1 MKLLKAFIR
10 TTKVDEVV
18 RALRTAGA
26 PGITITQVNG
36 VGYGYEPL
44 LFTLA
49 PSEIRKTPEVAKIEV
64 VCRDDCVEALLGVIL
79 QTTHTGY
86 AGDGIVFIT
95 PVERAIKI
103 RTGSEAPQ
111 ALDPSN
117 GTNERKEQ

>member
-10 TTKVDEVV
+10 TTKVDDAIT
-18 RALRTAGA
+18 ALRAAGA

-49 PSEIRKTPEVAKIEV
+49 PSEINKTPKVAKIEV
-64 VCRDDCVEALLGVIL
+64 VCEDDCVERLLGVL
-79 QTTHTGY
+79 LGAAHTGFS
-86 AGDGIVFIT
+86 GDGIVFVT

-103 RTGSEAPQ
+103 RTGAEAPRS
-111 ALDPSN
+111 LDRE
-117 GTNERKEQ
+117 TNHSERETS

>member
-18 RALRTAGA
+18 TALREAGA
-26 PGITITQVNG
+26 PGITIARVNG

-49 PSEIRKTPEVAKIEV
+49 PSEINKAPAVAKIEV
-64 VCRDDCVEALLGVIL
+64 VCDDTCVDRLLGEIL
-79 QTTHTGY
+79 RVARTGFS
-86 AGDGIVFIT
+86 GDGIVFVT

-103 RTGSEAPQ
+103 RTGTEAPQ
-111 ALDPSN
+111 SLSPSANEN
-117 GTNERKEQ
+117 GREA

>member
-10 TTKVDEVV
+10 TTKVDDVIT
-18 RALRTAGA
+18 ALRAAGA

-49 PSEIRKTPEVAKIEV
+49 PSEIDKTPRVAKIEV
-64 VCRDDCVEALLGVIL
+64 VCEDHSVERLLGAIL
-79 QTTHTGY
+79 ETAQTGFS
-86 AGDGIVFIT
+86 GDGIVFIT

-103 RTGSEAPQ
+103 RTGADAPGS
-111 ALDPSN
+111 LDHSN
-117 GTNERKEQ
+117 AIDERKDS

>member
-10 TTKVDEVV
+10 TAKVDDAIA
-18 RALRTAGA
+18 ALRTAGA

-49 PSEIRKTPEVAKIEV
+49 PSEIDKTPRVAKIEV
-64 VCRDDCVEALLGVIL
+64 VCEDDCVERLLNALLEAA
-79 QTTHTGY
+79 HTGY
-86 AGDGIVFIT
+86 SGDGIVFVT

-103 RTGSEAPQ
+103 RTGAEAPRS
-111 ALDPSN
+111 LDPSIDDN
-117 GTNERKEQ
+117 GRKTS

>member
-10 TTKVDEVV
+10 TTKVDDVV
-18 RALRTAGA
+18 AALRAAGA

-64 VCRDDCVEALLGVIL
+64 VCQDDCVERLLGVIL
-79 QTTHTGY
+79 ETARTGY
-86 AGDGIVFIT
+86 SGDGIVFIT

-111 ALDPSN
+111 ALDPAN
-117 GTNERKEQ
+117 GANERNEP